1 MTRGYFGALR
11 LAAAR
16 PHLHFTTRVFG
27 HSAISPFLGGVV
39 TREIQF
45 QLVPKPASS
54 LKLASS

>member
-16 PHLHFTTRVFG
+16 PYLHFTIRVF
-27 HSAISPFLGGVV
+27 SAISPFLGGVV

-45 QLVPKPASS
+45 QLVSKPASNLKPASS
-54 LKLASS
+54 